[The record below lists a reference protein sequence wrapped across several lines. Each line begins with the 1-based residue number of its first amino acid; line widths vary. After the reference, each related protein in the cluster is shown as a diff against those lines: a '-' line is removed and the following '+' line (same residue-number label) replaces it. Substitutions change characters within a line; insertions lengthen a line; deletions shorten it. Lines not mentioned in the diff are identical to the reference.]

1 MVDVYIFLDNS
12 KLRQFVN
19 QRPGK
24 FQYINAGDRDEIV
37 KSIMENSLQ
46 NEIKLDFDLSFKE
59 KFLISYIDL
68 IGKMGLKYNSPYWWV
83 THTAAKNQFGS
94 PFFSNLYIFWSIINK
109 LEDLQKDLL
118 IINPPDAIIGSLKE
132 YSRANSINL
141 LIFHGNS
148 LINKTKMIIKHA
160 SMSLASKI
168 YFIFKIIKRKYI
180 ADKYLKNK
188 FNECINHKKDYY
200 VMRSWFYPRSIYP
213 VYRDSFFG
221 ILPDYLIKQNK
232 NLIIV
237 AGIWEDYDATTKKIA
252 ENEDYFIIPQ
262 EFFIKYS
269 DPIRVVF
276 DICSNRIRIR
286 EKILFESIN
295 ISGILNTSLD
305 MEFNEKQILDS
316 YIHCYY
322 MKRLLRTVKV
332 NTFTTTYENYPWEKM
347 CFFSLKKYSPQTHI
361 VGYQHSRLSPADLTM
376 YLSEYEK
383 NIIPIP
389 DKINTTGIIT
399 KNFLEEYGNY
409 DKTMVKESCAL
420 RTSDILGQTVGRKS
434 TGNILLV
441 LGGLPSRAVDTI
453 NFAYKGLK
461 NIEKYNIILRCH
473 PALSLERFR
482 KKLDFDIALW
492 GNLSLSNRNDVKADL
507 QEADMVIYDAST
519 ISLEAISMGIPII
532 HIALNDIISFDPVIN
547 CTHLK
552 RIVKEEKDLADAI
565 ENIYHLGDDE
575 YIKEQTKAREYVENY
590 LYKVT
595 EDGLAEFIMS

>member
-1 MVDVYIFLDNS
+1 MVDVYIFLDNN

-19 QRPGK
+19 RRPAK
-24 FQYINAGDRDEIV
+24 CQYINAGERDEIIE
-37 KSIMENSLQ
+37 SIMENNLQ
-46 NEIKLDFDLSFKE
+46 NEIKLDFDSSFKE
-59 KFLISYIDL
+59 KFLRSYIDL

-109 LEDLQKDLL
+109 LEDLRKDLL
-118 IINPPDAIIGSLKE
+118 IVNPPEAIIGSLKE

-141 LIFHGNS
+141 FIYHGNS
-148 LINKTKMIIKHA
+148 NKPISVLKHA
-160 SMSLASKI
+160 LTSLASKI
-168 YFIFKIIKRKYI
+168 YFIFKITKRKYI

-188 FNECINHKKDYY
+188 FNRCVNHKKDYY
-200 VMRSWFYPRSIYP
+200 VLRSWFYPRSIQP

-232 NLIIV
+232 NLLIV

-252 ENEDYFIIPQ
+252 ENEGYFIIPH
-262 EFFIKYS
+262 EFFIKYA

-276 DICSNRIRIR
+276 DICSNKIRIR
-286 EKILFESIN
+286 EKIVFAGID
-295 ISGILNTSLD
+295 ISGILKAALD

-316 YIHCYY
+316 YVHCYY
-322 MKRLLRTVKV
+322 MKRLLGTIKV
-332 NTFTTTYENYPWEKM
+332 HTFTTTYENYPWEKM
-347 CFFSLKKYSPQTHI
+347 CFFSIKKYSPKTRI
-361 VGYQHSRLSPADLTM
+361 IGYQHSRLSPADLTM

-409 DKTMVKESCAL
+409 DKTMVKECCAL
-420 RTSDILGQTVGRKS
+420 RSSDILEQPVQRKR

-441 LGGLPSRAVDTI
+441 LGGLPSRAVDTV
-453 NFAYKGLK
+453 NFAYKALK
-461 NIEKYNIILRCH
+461 DIGKYNIILRCH

-482 KKLDFDIALW
+482 KKLNFDITLW
-492 GNLSLSNRNDVKADL
+492 GNLFLSNRNDVKADL

-532 HIALNDIISFDPVIN
+532 HIALKDIISFDPVIN

-552 RIVKEEKDLADAI
+552 WIVNEEKDLADAI

-590 LYKVT
+590 LHKVT
-595 EDGLAEFIMS
+595 DDRLAEFIMS